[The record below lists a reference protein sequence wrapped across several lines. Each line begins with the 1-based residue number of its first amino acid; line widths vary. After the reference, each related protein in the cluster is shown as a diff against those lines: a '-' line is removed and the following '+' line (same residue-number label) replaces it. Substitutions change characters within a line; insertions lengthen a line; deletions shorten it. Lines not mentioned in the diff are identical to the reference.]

1 MLHIQNSRKNETVA
15 DPFSYFI
22 SENITWSPLNLAN
35 LVLTLL
41 KGANDDVVI
50 QVLAASFMG

>member
-1 MLHIQNSRKNETVA
+1 MKTVVE
-15 DPFSYFI
+15 PFSYFI
-22 SENITWSPLNLAN
+22 SENITRSPLNLAN